1 MTSHR
6 EIVLMMVMKASKRE
20 DAAQVLTNYIETHGF
35 VSDETAETIRKI
47 LEEKDKEPKISV
59 EEIKQTIKEIEDLPD
74 TVYSDSI
81 TDVIGISWKSMKNE
95 VIKIIRKRIE
105 VE

>member
-59 EEIKQTIKEIEDLPD
+59 AEIKQMIKEIEKLPD

-81 TDVIGISWKSMKNE
+81 MDVAGVSWKHMKDK
-95 VIKIIRKRIE
+95 VIEIINNLIK
-105 VE
+105 

>member
-59 EEIKQTIKEIEDLPD
+59 AEIKQMIKEIEELPD
-74 TVYSDSI
+74 TIYSGSI
-81 TDVIGISWKSMKNE
+81 MDVRGVSCKNMKDK
-95 VIKIIRKRIE
+95 VIEIIRKYSK
-105 VE
+105 

>member
-20 DAAQVLTNYIETHGF
+20 DAAQILTNYIETHGF

-59 EEIKQTIKEIEDLPD
+59 AEIKQTIKEIENLPNII
-74 TVYSDSI
+74 YSNSI
-81 TDVIGISWKSMKNE
+81 MDVTGTYWKPMKDK
-95 VIKIIRKRIE
+95 VIEIIKKYTE
-105 VE
+105 

>member
-59 EEIKQTIKEIEDLPD
+59 AEIKQMIKEIEELPD
-74 TVYSDSI
+74 TIYSGSI
-81 TDVIGISWKSMKNE
+81 MDVTGVSCKNMKDK
-95 VIKIIRKRIE
+95 VIEIIRKYSK
-105 VE
+105 

>member
-59 EEIKQTIKEIEDLPD
+59 AEIKQMIKEIEELPD
-74 TVYSDSI
+74 TIYSDSI
-81 TDVIGISWKSMKNE
+81 MDVKGFYWGGMKNK
-95 VIKIIRKRIE
+95 VIKIIHKYIE
-105 VE
+105 

>member
-59 EEIKQTIKEIEDLPD
+59 AEIKQTIKEIEDLPD
-74 TVYSDSI
+74 IIYSDSI
-81 TDVIGISWKSMKNE
+81 MDVEGVSWKPMKNE
-95 VIKIIRKRIE
+95 VIKIIKRTCDL
-105 VE
+105 

>member
-47 LEEKDKEPKISV
+47 LEEKDKEPEISV
-59 EEIKQTIKEIEDLPD
+59 AEIKQIIKEINELPD
-74 TVYSDSI
+74 IIYSDSI
-81 TDVIGISWKSMKNE
+81 MDVTGVSWKNMKDE
-95 VIKIIRKRIE
+95 VIKIIHKYIK
-105 VE
+105 

>member
-59 EEIKQTIKEIEDLPD
+59 TEIKQTIKEIEDLPD
-74 TVYSDSI
+74 TVYSDNI
-81 TDVIGISWKSMKNE
+81 MDVKGVSWKHMKDK
-95 VIKIIRKRIE
+95 VINIIKRTCDL
-105 VE
+105 

>member
-59 EEIKQTIKEIEDLPD
+59 AEIKQIIKEIEELPD
-74 TVYSDSI
+74 TIYSGSI
-81 TDVIGISWKSMKNE
+81 MDVTGVSCKDMKE
-95 VIKIIRKRIE
+95 KVIEIIRKYSK
-105 VE
+105 

>member
-20 DAAQVLTNYIETHGF
+20 DAAQVLTNYIATHGF

-59 EEIKQTIKEIEDLPD
+59 AEIKQMIKEIEELPD
-74 TVYSDSI
+74 TIYSDSI
-81 TDVIGISWKSMKNE
+81 MDVKGFYWGGMKDKI
-95 VIKIIRKRIE
+95 IKIIKKTCDL
-105 VE
+105 

>member
-59 EEIKQTIKEIEDLPD
+59 AEIKQMIKEIEDLPD
-74 TVYSDSI
+74 TIYSDSI
-81 TDVIGISWKSMKNE
+81 MDVKGFYWGGMKDKI
-95 VIKIIRKRIE
+95 IKIIKKTCDL
-105 VE
+105 

>member
-35 VSDETAETIRKI
+35 VSDETAKTIRKI

-59 EEIKQTIKEIEDLPD
+59 AEIKQTIKEIEDLPD

-81 TDVIGISWKSMKNE
+81 MDVAGVSWKHMKDK
-95 VIKIIRKRIE
+95 VIEIINNLIK
-105 VE
+105 

>member
-59 EEIKQTIKEIEDLPD
+59 AEIKQMIKEIEELPD
-74 TVYSDSI
+74 TIYSGSI
-81 TDVIGISWKSMKNE
+81 MDVTGVSWKNMKDK
-95 VIKIIRKRIE
+95 VIEIIRKYSK
-105 VE
+105 

>member
-1 MTSHR
+1 
-6 EIVLMMVMKASKRE
+6 MMIMKASKRE

-59 EEIKQTIKEIEDLPD
+59 AEIKQTIKEIEDLPD
-74 TVYSDSI
+74 TIYSDSI
-81 TDVIGISWKSMKNE
+81 MDVKGFYWGDMKDKI
-95 VIKIIRKRIE
+95 IKIIKKTCDL
-105 VE
+105 

>member
-59 EEIKQTIKEIEDLPD
+59 AEIKQMIKEIEGLPD
-74 TVYSDSI
+74 TIYSGSI
-81 TDVIGISWKSMKNE
+81 MDVTGVSCKDMKE
-95 VIKIIRKRIE
+95 KVIEIIRKYSK
-105 VE
+105 

>member
-1 MTSHR
+1 
-6 EIVLMMVMKASKRE
+6 MKASKRE

-59 EEIKQTIKEIEDLPD
+59 AEIKQTIKEIEDLPD
-74 TVYSDSI
+74 TIYSDSI
-81 TDVIGISWKSMKNE
+81 MDVKGFYWGDMKDKI
-95 VIKIIRKRIE
+95 IKIIKKTCDL
-105 VE
+105 